1 MTLVRTFLASSGV
14 LSMGPSQDSDRSLSK
29 NIGTAADATGKGAQ
43 DIKMSDYYETV
54 VDTDNNVQVL
64 DGGNPVSISDFRN
77 KTGRLTEEVNNTVI
91 DNRNSKIISSYSS
104 PRYINRSTCKQTKG
118 GCATGT
124 SRTTRIF
131 QGYVNRTNTTF
142 RSTTQTTVNTVKDL
156 VPIKQIIRQ
165 FLANLF
171 N

>member
-29 NIGTAADATGKGAQ
+29 NIGTASDATGKGAQ

-104 PRYINRSTCKQTKG
+104 PRYSYRSTCKQTKN